1 MKSQVTAL
9 YDIDKIAV
17 PAELCVWRVDE
28 AETDARV
35 SALAMEYAAET
46 AVETAAEGDRVICR
60 GAENSPLADRTVL
73 IFPGRAIS
81 GAEEAERAVVGKKVG
96 EQAAMTL
103 AGAETVLTIEEIL
116 RRQPAAVDDEL
127 IQKQEIDGVT
137 TVAGYRAYFRNQRE
151 QSNRDMAVR
160 QISSHLFQEL
170 AERSDFDIDRG
181 EMDAWTGKRAALM
194 FRYMLEEGE
203 DPRLPEEGFE
213 ILTDEQAIAKI
224 AESLESQFKET
235 LVCRALC
242 RQNGICFTA
251 EDIQSELEQI
261 RAAEGTEAVDEE
273 QLLENKY
280 FFELWTILE
289 NRAKTFWEGEQW
301 RSLKQRQPPLTN

>member
-1 MKSQVTAL
+1 MKSQVITL
-9 YDIDKIAV
+9 YEVKNVAV
-17 PAELCVWRVDE
+17 PAELCAWQVDE
-28 AETDARV
+28 AEIDARI

-46 AVETAAEGDRVICR
+46 AVETAAEGDCAVCR

-73 IFPGRAIS
+73 IFPGRAIP
-81 GAEEAERAVVGKKVG
+81 GAEEAEKVVIGKKTG
-96 EQAAMTL
+96 EQAAVAL
-103 AGAETVLTIEEIL
+103 AGAETVLTIEKIL
-116 RRQPAAVDDEL
+116 RRQPAAVDDAL
-127 IQKQEIDGVT
+127 IQELEIDGVT
-137 TVAGYRAYFRNQRE
+137 TVAGYRAYFRNECE
-151 QSNRDMAVR
+151 QSNRTMAVR
-160 QISSHLFQEL
+160 QISSYLFQEL
-170 AERSDFDIDRG
+170 VERSDFAIDRG
-181 EMDAWTGKRAALM
+181 EMDAWTGKRAAQM

-224 AESLESQFKET
+224 AESLESQFKEI

-251 EDIQSELEQI
+251 EDIQSELEQLQ
-261 RAAEGTEAVDEE
+261 AAEGAEAVDEE

-289 NRAKTFWEGEQW
+289 NRAKTFLEGE
-301 RSLKQRQPPLTN
+301 